1 MKTIVKAGF
10 TMLLLIVSMG
20 MRGGI
25 LPQHMNRWV
34 KGPLSNSGSSLP
46 LFYTEFSDSSFHLI
60 DSRYNLAL
68 DKVKQQA
75 EALREYLKA
84 NNYNSEYCFLVDMS
98 LPSGKKRFFVYNLR
112 TDKIEQSSLVSHG
125 LGSND
130 RATDEA
136 VRFSNDPSSLQT
148 SLGRY
153 RVGASYSGKFGLAY
167 KLYGL
172 DNTNSRAYDRTIVL
186 HAHSSIPATETYP
199 IPISVSFGCPSVAP
213 SFLEEL
219 NTYIRSSKKPI
230 LMWVYN

>member
-1 MKTIVKAGF
+1 MKTILKAGITVF
-10 TMLLLIVSMG
+10 LLIISMC
-20 MRGGI
+20 MRGADF
-25 LPQHMNRWV
+25 PQHMNGMAN
-34 KGPLSNSGSSLP
+34 GPLFNYESLYA
-46 LFYTEFSDSSFHLI
+46 LLHAETSDSSFNHI
-60 DSRYNLAL
+60 DSRYNIAL

-75 EALREYLKA
+75 DALKEYLKA
-84 NNYNSEYCFLVDMS
+84 NNYNTEYCFLVDMS

-112 TDKIEQSSLVSHG
+112 THMIEKSSLVSHG

-130 RATDEA
+130 RASDEA

-153 RVGASYSGKFGLAY
+153 RIGSSYKGNFGLAF

-172 DNTNSRAYDRTIVL
+172 DKTNDRAFERAIVL

-219 NTYIRSSKKPI
+219 NAIIKSSKKPI